1 MVAGCAADPVPV
13 AAPRPPATELA
24 ASRELHHRLP
34 GAVDDRDRRDTD
46 PESVLTAAWGDP
58 PVVLRCGVADPAGLT
73 ATSEIVEVEGVDWFL
88 TEPAPAY
95 VFTTVGRRANIE
107 VAVPRS
113 VDRAAATAPLVDLAG
128 AVDAAVPEG

>member
-1 MVAGCAADPVPV
+1 
-13 AAPRPPATELA
+13 
-24 ASRELHHRLP
+24 
-34 GAVDDRDRRDTD
+34 
-46 PESVLTAAWGDP
+46 VLTAAWGDP
-58 PVVLRCGVADPAGLT
+58 PVVLRCGVADPTGLT
-73 ATSEIVEVEGVDWFL
+73 ATSEIIEVEGVDWFL
-88 TEPAPAY
+88 TEPASAY